1 MLEFFSKTFW
11 AHQFKD
17 IPKLTSKLNEML
29 EKLVEWDFIHIID
42 NLNTN
47 NEKPN
52 NNTNNQNEPKETINH
67 KTTTTKSQTNKIT
80 SKFSDFVSAINITKK
95 QKKTK
100 SNNSNNNNNQN
111 ENKIFKATSMGKRV
125 SGLYLDP
132 LTANH
137 LIDCLKNYQ
146 SQNNNQ
152 DIDSQTNNFQ
162 LLQMISN
169 TLEIRPQLK
178 VKTNDH
184 ELVQDAILK
193 HHNTLLQK
201 EPSQYDLEYH
211 QFLNSIK
218 TTLFFQDWIC
228 ENTQDFLFE
237 KFKIAPGEISVKL
250 SIADWLFYACEE
262 ISFIL
267 KQKNT
272 IKDIRKLR
280 IRIKNGVKE
289 ELLELLKLTGV
300 GRIRARKL
308 YKNGIK
314 NISDLKKTNQT
325 AIGQIIGNKLAQDVK
340 KQLGQEIIEIKPT
353 KRKGQMSL
361 NKFT

>member
-1 MLEFFSKTFW
+1 
-11 AHQFKD
+11 
-17 IPKLTSKLNEML
+17 
-29 EKLVEWDFIHIID
+29 
-42 NLNTN
+42 
-47 NEKPN
+47 
-52 NNTNNQNEPKETINH
+52 
-67 KTTTTKSQTNKIT
+67 
-80 SKFSDFVSAINITKK
+80 
-95 QKKTK
+95 
-100 SNNSNNNNNQN
+100 
-111 ENKIFKATSMGKRV
+111 MGKRV

>member
-17 IPKLTSKLNEML
+17 IPKLQSKLNEML
-29 EKLVEWDFIHIID
+29 EKLQEWDFVHVVD
-42 NLNTN
+42 NLNQETKESTNLEIKKEENKVTN
-47 NEKPN
+47 NLKSN
-52 NNTNNQNEPKETINH
+52 IKTN
-67 KTTTTKSQTNKIT
+67 IT
-80 SKFSDFVSAINITKK
+80 SKFSDFVNATKLTKK
-95 QKKTK
+95 QNKTK
-100 SNNSNNNNNQN
+100 LNNNNHN
-111 ENKIFKATSMGKRV
+111 EDKIFKATTMGKRI

-137 LIDCLKNYQ
+137 LITCLNKYQ
-146 SQNNNQ
+146 KQNNNQ
-152 DIDSQTNNFQ
+152 DLDSQTNNFQ

-178 VKTNDH
+178 VRTNDH

-193 HHNTLLQK
+193 HHNILLQK
-201 EPSQYDLEYH
+201 EPDQYDLEYP

-218 TTLFFQDWIC
+218 TTLFFQDWID
-228 ENTQDFLFE
+228 EKTQDNLFE
-237 KFKIAPGEISVKL
+237 KFKIAPGEINVKI

-262 ISFIL
+262 ISHIL
-267 KQKNT
+267 KQKET

-289 ELLELLKLTGV
+289 ELLGLLKLSGV

-308 YKNGIK
+308 HKNNIK
-314 NISDLKKTNQT
+314 NINDLKKTNQT
-325 AIGQIIGNKLAQDVK
+325 AIGQIIGNKLAQDIK

-361 NKFT
+361 SKFT